1 MEQQNSFFGKGSVM
15 KNQPFILSLFLMTFA
30 VSVQAQ
36 SFGETEQKSVSNAA
50 DFGLLMEESRSKPQ
64 SKESVSSENKLETTA
79 DVAQALEAEKA
90 KMLKEREEIFMPGG
104 GTEKLLMPTE
114 DKSQRGDITI
124 LETDKDGK
132 TRLNSNIFMYM
143 DNFGISRSMGN
154 MVTCS
159 MRFVILT
166 NLDRRLVS
174 LDAKLV
180 WPGITTT
187 LSFAN
192 VLPNTPTAY
201 NYTLMGDGC
210 YTMDKIP
217 NIVVNRCRVKG
228 ISAADCA
235 NKIIWLTDLK

>member
-1 MEQQNSFFGKGSVM
+1 M
-15 KNQPFILSLFLMTFA
+15 KKLPVVLSLLLLASA
-30 VSVQAQ
+30 VSVRAQ
-36 SFGETEQKSVSNAA
+36 SFGGTEARPSSNAA
-50 DFGLLMEESRSKPQ
+50 AFGLLNGKPDAAPA
-64 SKESVSSENKLETTA
+64 KAAAPAAASENKLETTA
-79 DVAQALEAEKA
+79 DVARALEDEKA
-90 KMLKEREEIFMPGG
+90 KILKEREEIFMPGG

-114 DKSQRGDITI
+114 DKSQRGSVAI
-124 LETDKDGK
+124 LETDEKGR
-132 TRLNSNIFMYM
+132 TRLNTNIFMYM

-154 MVTCS
+154 MVTCN

-187 LSFAN
+187 VSFAN
-192 VLPNTPTAY
+192 VPPNTPTAY

-210 YTMDKIP
+210 YTMDKMP

-228 ISAADCA
+228 ISAAECA
-235 NKIIWLTDLK
+235 NKIIWLTDAK

>member
-1 MEQQNSFFGKGSVM
+1 MKKLSVV
-15 KNQPFILSLFLMTFA
+15 LSLLLLAST
-30 VSVQAQ
+30 VSVRAQ
-36 SFGETEQKSVSNAA
+36 SFGETETRPSSNAQA
-50 DFGLLMEESRSKPQ
+50 FGLLAEEPETLPGKTSAPAAA
-64 SKESVSSENKLETTA
+64 VPENKLETTA
-79 DVAQALEAEKA
+79 DVARALEDEKA
-90 KMLKEREEIFMPGG
+90 KILKEREEIFMPGG

-114 DKSQRGDITI
+114 DKSRRGNVAI
-124 LETDKDGK
+124 LETDENGR

-154 MVTCS
+154 MVTCN

-180 WPGITTT
+180 WPGITTAV
-187 LSFAN
+187 SFAN
-192 VLPNTPTAY
+192 VQPNTPTAY

-210 YTMDKIP
+210 YTMDKTP

-228 ISAADCA
+228 ISAAECA
-235 NKIIWLTDLK
+235 DKIIWLTDIK